1 VAIALDEAQGVRMI
15 VPRRSLLG
23 EEAEALRR
31 RLGEAL
37 AYDATDVVIDLRS
50 VRYVSARALGVLAAH
65 VVELRRRGGD
75 LRLLGCLPGVR
86 RLFDLCGLG
95 SLFAFVGS
103 EHGLGVCSAATPLH
117 FAGSPEDG
125 C

>member
-1 VAIALDEAQGVRMI
+1 MAIALDEAQGVRMI

-37 AYDATDVVIDLRS
+37 AYDATDVVVDLRS

-65 VVELRRRGGD
+65 VVELRRRA
-75 LRLLGCLPGVR
+75 GVR

-95 SLFAFVGS
+95 SLFAFVGP
-103 EHGLGVCSAATPLH
+103 EHGLGVCSGATPLH